1 MRTFIVINKQGVDFL
16 RTIDKIL
23 ILLKEQK
30 KTQKDLTDF
39 LDISKGVFTDWKSG
53 KNSSYKKH
61 IDKIAEFFGVSTDYL
76 LGRTNVREEENEPFD
91 SRSESSLPLVA
102 LYGGDADVT
111 PEMWEE
117 VQSYARAIQQR
128 YQQQEKKTARP
139 PKENE
144 PSEDKRL
151 QELIEVYHSL
161 DDAQRKTLLA
171 AAKGI
176 AQDQ

>member
-1 MRTFIVINKQGVDFL
+1 MFWDILTSLCVAEGISPSALCAKLGFSNATSTKWRKGATPHDTTLKKIADYFGVSVDFL
-16 RTIDKIL
+16 
-23 ILLKEQK
+23 
-30 KTQKDLTDF
+30 
-39 LDISKGVFTDWKSG
+39 LD
-53 KNSSYKKH
+53 
-61 IDKIAEFFGVSTDYL
+61 
-76 LGRTNVREEENEPFD
+76 RTNVREEENEPFD
-91 SRSESSLPLVA
+91 SRSASSMPLVA

-144 PSEDKRL
+144 PSEDRRL

>member
-1 MRTFIVINKQGVDFL
+1 MATLEKIQTLL
-16 RTIDKIL
+16 R
-23 ILLKEQK
+23 EQK
-30 KTQKDLTDF
+30 KTQKELMDYLGLGKTA
-39 LDISKGVFTDWKSG
+39 FTGWKNGS
-53 KNSSYKKH
+53 NTSYKKH

-91 SRSESSLPLVA
+91 SRSASSLPLVA

-144 PSEDKRL
+144 PSEYKKRAELAKRL
-151 QELIEVYHSL
+151 TRLDEEELARV
-161 DDAQRKTLLA
+161 DAFVQGLLA
-171 AAKGI
+171 NRSE
-176 AQDQ
+176 

>member
-1 MRTFIVINKQGVDFL
+1 LATLEKIQMLL
-16 RTIDKIL
+16 R
-23 ILLKEQK
+23 EQK
-30 KTQKDLTDF
+30 KTQKELMDYLGLGKTA
-39 LDISKGVFTDWKSG
+39 FTGWKNGS
-53 KNSSYKKH
+53 NTSYKKH

-76 LGRTNVREEENEPFD
+76 LGRTNVWEEENEPFD
-91 SRSESSLPLVA
+91 SRSASSLPLVA

-144 PSEDKRL
+144 PSEDRRL

>member
-1 MRTFIVINKQGVDFL
+1 MFFDIYQDLCRKKGLSVNAVAKALSISSGAVSEWKKGRTPHNSTLKKIADYFGVSVDFL
-16 RTIDKIL
+16 
-23 ILLKEQK
+23 
-30 KTQKDLTDF
+30 
-39 LDISKGVFTDWKSG
+39 LD
-53 KNSSYKKH
+53 
-61 IDKIAEFFGVSTDYL
+61 
-76 LGRTNVREEENEPFD
+76 RTNVREEENEPFD
-91 SRSESSLPLVA
+91 SRSASSLPLVA

>member
-1 MRTFIVINKQGVDFL
+1 MRVSSVFDKCIIVRILLTVNIIFLFLRTFIVINKQGVDFL

-76 LGRTNVREEENEPFD
+76 LGRTNVWEEENEPFD
-91 SRSESSLPLVA
+91 SRSASSLPLVA
-102 LYGGDADVT
+102 LYGGDADVAKRCGCEGRSGSSGT
-111 PEMWEE
+111 
-117 VQSYARAIQQR
+117 R
-128 YQQQEKKTARP
+128 T
-139 PKENE
+139 
-144 PSEDKRL
+144 SEHNGDLHTHR
-151 QELIEVYHSL
+151 Q
-161 DDAQRKTLLA
+161 
-171 AAKGI
+171 
-176 AQDQ
+176 

>member
-1 MRTFIVINKQGVDFL
+1 M

-76 LGRTNVREEENEPFD
+76 LCRTNVREEENEPFD
-91 SRSESSLPLVA
+91 SRSASSLPLVA

-144 PSEDKRL
+144 PSEDKKRAELAKRL
-151 QELIEVYHSL
+151 TRLDEEELARV
-161 DDAQRKTLLA
+161 DAFVQGLLA
-171 AAKGI
+171 NRSE
-176 AQDQ
+176 